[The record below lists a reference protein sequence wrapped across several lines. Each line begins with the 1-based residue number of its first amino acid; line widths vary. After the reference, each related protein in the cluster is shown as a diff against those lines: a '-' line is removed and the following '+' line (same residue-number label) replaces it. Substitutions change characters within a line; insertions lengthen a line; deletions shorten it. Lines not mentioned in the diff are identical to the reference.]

1 MSTANVSNLPGHWL
15 SVSTRV
21 SWGAILAGAAVG
33 LATYTMLAMLGLA
46 VGLSVSDDASVDS
59 IGVGAAIWAFI
70 AILLAMFF
78 AGWVTTQCTMGENQK
93 EAMLYGVVVWAVTS
107 SLLLWMASAGVSLGY
122 HAVFNRSS
130 VNDQVDAA
138 NATAVDRS
146 TQANEHNRSNTQV
159 DRRTRERMEATAWW
173 TLGGMVLSIAAAIG
187 GALLGP
193 YEIVSRREYRRV
205 DQSAGSVPL
214 DG

>member
-1 MSTANVSNLPGHWL
+1 MSTANVSNLSETWS

-46 VGLSVSDDASVDS
+46 IGLSVSNEAAADSVS
-59 IGVGAAIWAFI
+59 IGAAIWTFI
-70 AILLAMFF
+70 TILAAMFF
-78 AGWVTTQCTMGENQK
+78 AGWVTTQCTVGENQK
-93 EAMLYGVVVWAVTS
+93 EAMLYGVIVWAVTS
-107 SLLLWMASAGVSLGY
+107 SLLLWMTAAGVGLGY
-122 HAVFNRSS
+122 HAVSNRSS
-130 VNDQVDAA
+130 VNDRAASA
-138 NATAVDRS
+138 NATTVDR
-146 TQANEHNRSNTQV
+146 TAQANEQNRSNAEV
-159 DRRTRERMEATAWW
+159 DRRTRERMQASAWW

-205 DQSAGSVPL
+205 DRPTGHTPL